1 VFAIFAV
8 GILLYVAY
16 KAFKT
21 PTLFYASDES
31 PGELSTRLSCPKCRM
46 RRLKP
51 TGPYT
56 LECEICGFSF
66 SIGTVAKR
74 ETE

>member
-1 VFAIFAV
+1 V

-31 PGELSTRLSCPKCRM
+31 INELATRLSCPKCRM

-56 LECEICGFSF
+56 LECETCGFSF

-74 ETE
+74 ETM